1 MEGPVGGSMGC
12 LVQLELAGD
21 LRVFVEAVSKLL
33 APPPEAVYTLT
44 LRKCVRFVILR
55 YII

>member
-33 APPPEAVYTLT
+33 GPPEAVYTLT